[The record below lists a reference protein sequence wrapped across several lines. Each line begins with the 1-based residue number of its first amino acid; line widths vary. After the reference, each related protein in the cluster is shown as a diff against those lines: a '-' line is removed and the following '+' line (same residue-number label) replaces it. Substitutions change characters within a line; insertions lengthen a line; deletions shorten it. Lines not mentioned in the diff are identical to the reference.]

1 MSAFGPFRRSSH
13 GQPGGR
19 SWIGYALHLIRS
31 PYFRY
36 HNARYLHGLR
46 VAIAM
51 GSSIALTSFLDI
63 PHGFWASVT
72 LLVVIGGLQHHGN
85 IRKKAFE
92 RGLATGM
99 GAALGLLLIAQH
111 HVLGST
117 VLTYSL
123 ASILAGICA
132 YYAVGKAGY
141 VALLTA
147 ITLVIVAG
155 QGNNPIDMGLWRA
168 FNVALGTVIALL
180 FSFAFPLYATYDW
193 RFRLADNLRECAR
206 LYPRLMIGEPMTA
219 HEQVRTFARLSRRLV
234 TLRSLIPPVAK
245 ELRVPV
251 ERLEEIQRLHRSIL
265 SGLEMLAVSAGQRGG
280 APEWGGTHE
289 LLTVRRSA
297 IRRTLLASA
306 RSLRSGD
313 TRNLEYIAQL
323 DIRHT
328 PGPDPDADLGYHMQ
342 GSYWLAQRLAEQAH
356 QLAAE
361 IAPIALK

>member
-1 MSAFGPFRRSSH
+1 MTPRLAALRRRIGH
-13 GQPGGR
+13 RGLF
-19 SWIGYALHLIRS
+19 GYALHLARS

-46 VAIAM
+46 VAVAM
-51 GSSIALTSFLDI
+51 ASSIALTSALGV

-92 RGLATGM
+92 RGLATAI
-99 GAALGLLLIAQH
+99 GAVLGLLLIGQNH
-111 HVLGST
+111 LIGST
-117 VLTYSL
+117 ALTYAL
-123 ASILAGICA
+123 TSIMAGACA

-155 QGNNPIDMGLWRA
+155 QGDNAIDIGLWRA

-180 FSFAFPLYATYDW
+180 FSFAFPLYAVYDW

-206 LYPRLMIGEPMTA
+206 LYARVMIGSPMTA
-219 HEQVRTFARLSRRLV
+219 REQMETFARLSRRLV
-234 TLRSLIPPVAK
+234 ALRSLIPPVAK

-251 ERLEEIQRLHRSIL
+251 ERLEEIQRLHRSLL
-265 SGLEMLAVSAGQRGG
+265 SGLEILAASAGQR
-280 APEWGGTHE
+280 AAKPEWGTSHVM
-289 LLTVRRSA
+289 LTARRSA
-297 IRRTLLASA
+297 IRQTLLACA
-306 RSLRSGD
+306 RALRSGN
-313 TRNLEYIAQL
+313 TRSLATL
-323 DIRHT
+323 AVRDIRQA
-328 PGPDPDADLGYHMQ
+328 PGPNPDAALGYELR
-342 GSYWLAQRLAEQAH
+342 GSYWLAQRLSEQAH
-356 QLAAE
+356 QLARE